1 MTTLPSIPGDR
12 LDVRVSDAE
21 RTAVTDRLAAH
32 APAGRP
38 SVEELGQRAARAHSA
53 VVRRDLDPLLSDPP
67 EPPRRRAPPAA
78 LAPALPL
85 ALAAALAATVALG
98 VVAGHPVPPVFLL
111 VLLVWRR
118 FA

>member
-21 RTAVTDRLAAH
+21 RTAVTDRLAPP
-32 APAGRP
+32 APARPP
-38 SVEELGQRAARAHSA
+38 SVAELEQRAPRAHPA
-53 VVRRDLDPLLSDPP
+53 VRRPDPAALLSAPP
-67 EPPRRRAPPAA
+67 EPLRRRAPRAA